1 MADMQLPYWLFCSF
15 SKLYKDKR
23 SEASKIVTSKCG
35 KQVRAGQ
42 LATAEGISYLEA
54 KHLLLLHYCIH
65 LVFYFLLKAEGRPVA
80 DHPVIG
86 RLVEIRAFLDRA
98 RPIDKRLRYQMDK
111 LLAAASAVQVAGC
124 LGSSFNPQIN
134 CVCRWPPPACALL
147 LLLGRCHAIDHLYL
161 LLAAPGLFATLR
173 AFAMP
178 HIDNVYKEPVA

>member
-1 MADMQLPYWLFCSF
+1 MQLPYWLFCSF
-15 SKLYKDKR
+15 SKGYKDKR
-23 SEASKIVTSKCG
+23 SASRVVTSKFG

-42 LATAEGISYLEA
+42 LATVEGISYLEV

-111 LLAAASAVQVAGC
+111 LLAAASAVQVAGRSSC

-134 CVCRWPPPACALL
+134 RFVAGRLL
-147 LLLGRCHAIDHLYL
+147 PVLCCYFLAVCHAVDQLYL
-161 LLAAPGLFATLR
+161 LLAASCLCSLLLSRRLPCRKLIMFT
-173 AFAMP
+173 
-178 HIDNVYKEPVA
+178 KSQ